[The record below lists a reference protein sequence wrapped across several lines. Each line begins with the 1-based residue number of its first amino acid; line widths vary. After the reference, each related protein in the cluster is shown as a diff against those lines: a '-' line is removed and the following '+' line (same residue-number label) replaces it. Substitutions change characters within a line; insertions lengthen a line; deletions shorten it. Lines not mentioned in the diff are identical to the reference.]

1 MMPTKEV
8 IAKLV
13 GTVMSW
19 DHKASLGL
27 IANREKSGSYKGGR
41 RGGELDVSLGFF
53 FFFFFFI
60 AKVAHH

>member
-53 FFFFFFI
+53 FFFFS
-60 AKVAHH
+60 